1 MNKPELNDTFAKTK
15 LKPHKT
21 FGGKVVEI
29 LYGAKDEQGNPCA
42 PKEGVEDGHGRW
54 FGIEVNGD
62 YRMFSWTHS
71 KDEGGNTEYGTDHE
85 DHALE
90 DMEAEILKKRDLARN
105 AEVLARDY
113 SGDDAEEKM
122 NALKEEWSKL
132 TVWDTPVE
140 KEYQVRFDKAFGEFE
155 PRQEEIKKNKADK
168 EAVVA
173 KAEELKNAENFK
185 DARNILSSL
194 RDELYAI
201 GSAGAEADATF
212 RSALNKIERELRDKQ
227 KEYNANRDE
236 RMASAKQKKEEI
248 IASAKQVTT
257 NVKNWKNA
265 GDKLNSL
272 FEEWKAAGNSG
283 KDTDD
288 ALWEQ
293 FSAIRKE
300 FNTARNA
307 FFTERSAKWEES
319 IATKEKLISEAKEI
333 SAKNDF
339 GKENTGRM
347 KELDKEWRAA
357 GYSGKDKND
366 ALWDAFNE
374 AKEVFWDAKKAESL
388 KKIQNIVDRK
398 KSELESLKKKIED
411 LEFRIEIA
419 PNPMMKEDSER
430 ELHLREVELEKLSA
444 SIEEDE
450 KKLSD
455 NKE

>member
-42 PKEGVEDGHGRW
+42 PKEGVDDGHGRW
-54 FGIEVNGD
+54 YGVEVNGD

-113 SGDDAEEKM
+113 SGEDAEEKM

-140 KEYQVRFDKAFGEFE
+140 KEYQVRFDKALGEFE
-155 PRQEEIKKNKADK
+155 PRQEEIKKIKAEK
-168 EAVVA
+168 EAVVV
-173 KAEELKNAENFK
+173 KAEELKNAENFR
-185 DARNILSSL
+185 DARNTLNAL

-201 GSAGAEADATF
+201 GSAGSEIDSEF
-212 RSALNKIERELRDKQ
+212 RSALNKVERELREKQ
-227 KEYNANRDE
+227 KEYNATRDE
-236 RMASAKQKKEEI
+236 RLAAAKQKKEEI
-248 IASAKQVTT
+248 IAEAKQLTS
-257 NVKNWKNA
+257 NVKNWKNV
-265 GDKLNSL
+265 GEKLSGL
-272 FEEWKAAGNSG
+272 FDEWKAAGNSG
-283 KDTDD
+283 KDVDD

-293 FSAIRKE
+293 FSSIRKE
-300 FNTARNA
+300 FNAARNA
-307 FFTERSAKWEES
+307 FFTERANQWAES
-319 IATKEKLISEAKEI
+319 IEKKEKLISEAKEI
-333 SAKNDF
+333 SDKKEY
-339 GKENTGRM
+339 GKENTERM

-366 ALWDAFNE
+366 ALWDEFNA

-388 KKIQNIVDRK
+388 KRIQTIVDRK
-398 KSELESLKKKIED
+398 KKELSDLKKKVED

-419 PNPMMKEDSER
+419 PNPMMKEDCER
-430 ELHLREVELEKLSA
+430 ELHLRESEIDKLTA

-455 NKE
+455 N